1 MHTHTFTTFAE
12 AEAAC
17 GADDTVCG
25 TVLSDG
31 TPVYFVMPKNVT
43 SAELRDRAF
52 QVRHGRSPS
61 ATEVQLASLMD
72 RMGAK

>member
-1 MHTHTFTTFAE
+1 
-12 AEAAC
+12 
-17 GADDTVCG
+17 
-25 TVLSDG
+25 VLSDG